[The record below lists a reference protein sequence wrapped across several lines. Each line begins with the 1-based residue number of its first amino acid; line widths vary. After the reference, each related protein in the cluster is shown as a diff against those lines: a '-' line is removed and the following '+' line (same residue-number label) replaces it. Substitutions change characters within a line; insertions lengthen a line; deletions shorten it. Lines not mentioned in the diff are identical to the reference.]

1 MDNTIDYEQL
11 CRDLLNELQDQ
22 EVRISKAKGEIS
34 RLKLKKEV
42 INKEI
47 VKDTVNKKI
56 LEETKEEESFDDEVS
71 FYLSNYKQLSE
82 NFSDEEINIILPK
95 KKNPRY
101 KDILLRLSLVSVK
114 EIKEVKEILRTEQL
128 SLDEKT
134 LCEKIIEIENKKID
148 FIKSKLITNDKEEI
162 EEQEEKNNIILVPM
176 LSGNI
181 RVIDELE
188 HIPNDYYDS
197 FKDLINSIIDGT
209 FKNVKNFTNNSA
221 LISISEVK
229 GRQTRVVFKRLNN
242 NSYALITAFIKKCD
256 TDKLYQE
263 SLIGKVKEYYL
274 IESMLKDKLNDQEF
288 MDENEKN
295 VLQLFNILSP
305 KEEIKR
311 KEII

>member
-162 EEQEEKNNIILVPM
+162 EEQEEKNSIVLVPM

>member
-148 FIKSKLITNDKEEI
+148 FIKSKLITNEKEEI